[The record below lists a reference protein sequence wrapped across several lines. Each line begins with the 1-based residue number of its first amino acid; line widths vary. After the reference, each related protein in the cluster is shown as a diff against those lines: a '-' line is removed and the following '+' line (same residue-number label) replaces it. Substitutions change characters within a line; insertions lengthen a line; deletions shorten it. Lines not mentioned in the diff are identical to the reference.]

1 MIVQLSSGQGPQEC
15 RLAVGL
21 LLKTL
26 QREFPDIEVISK
38 KKAFQRYGEEKDCY
52 TSVMFQ
58 TEQDLSELEG
68 SMLWICYS
76 PYRPNHGRK
85 NWFVDVSIIPEI
97 EKVSR
102 EEEYQIETLHSGG
115 HGGQN
120 VNKVESGVRVRHIP
134 TGITVVCTEE
144 RSQHMNKKKAME
156 RIEKQLAE
164 LEENGMA
171 KQQNDAWREHN
182 RIVRG
187 NPVRVYEGRRFE
199 RRR

>member
-26 QREFPDIEVISK
+26 QREFPDIEVISE
-38 KKAFQRYGEEKDCY
+38 KKASQRYGEEKDCY

-76 PYRPNHGRK
+76 PYRPNHGCK
-85 NWFVDVSIIPEI
+85 NWFVDVSLIPEI

-144 RSQHMNKKKAME
+144 RSQYMNKKKAME